1 MVGQGL
7 EPTSALGVGGSPKAP
22 IITLSLCTSN
32 SVRKN
37 DGRKWWSKGLLEV
50 CAQNE
55 VVGHIVICQL
65 TTQHR
70 PGQEAAIYAVD
81 CFVSGIKVIFFFSHT
96 IQPVMYFNQTLK
108 IASWPTCCVSIHCCC
123 KLGVH
128 CFLFFFLVVVVFA
141 ELVFTDYSVG
151 CGQIF
156 RDAFSH

>member
-70 PGQEAAIYAVD
+70 PGQEAAIYAAD
-81 CFVSGIKVIFFFSHT
+81 CFVSGIKVIFFSA
-96 IQPVMYFNQTLK
+96 IPSNQSCT
-108 IASWPTCCVSIHCCC
+108 SIRLLRLLHGR
-123 KLGVH
+123 LAV
-128 CFLFFFLVVVVFA
+128 FPYTAAVNWVFTVFFFVVVFA